1 MLSMRRAFSISVR
14 YLLSSVEIVKD
25 VDVLWDVIF
34 VICMIEV

>member
-25 VDVLWDVIF
+25 VDVLRDVVF